1 MTGGIEYKLWIGG
14 KIVDDHFYTMIET
27 ITVEQGIDL
36 ATEAR
41 LELEMCADDQGK
53 WSGIAESYSKTWTRL
68 RLEIRNQTSKW
79 VPLIDGPI
87 VTWHASMSG
96 EPGQST
102 VTVVAHDDTAYLN
115 LHAEREVFHTETDED
130 VIYKMFE
137 DIDSIT
143 DVEVDDLPD
152 APDDRPVKH
161 IKLGTPMD
169 MLRSIADPYDLHV
182 YVVPDDLNTSV
193 AYVKRLPTKN
203 TSGLPALV
211 LTGPDRNV
219 ETFDARNE
227 VNKARR
233 YQGQQLNIDTVDR
246 GTALISKFTKEDDG
260 SSPPTSKPNPY
271 DTDSSVPDSKPNP
284 YDGPATPGGGKSKP
298 NPYGNPVALLDK
310 NPAIDNLKNLGTEIL
325 SPFVSA
331 FRNVGELIE
340 RWQQKSSYTITA
352 TGSVRYGCYDGV
364 LRAYDIVG
372 VGGATAALSTSF
384 IVREVTHTLS
394 RSEYRQDFTLMTN
407 ATRTVQTGASSA
419 VPASVF

>member
-1 MTGGIEYKLWIGG
+1 VNGGIEYKVWIGG
-14 KIVDDHFYTMIET
+14 KVVDDKFYSMIET

-41 LELEMCADDQGK
+41 VELEMCADDQGK
-53 WSGIAESYSKTWTRL
+53 WSGVADSYSRTWTRL
-68 RLEIRNQTSKW
+68 RIEVRNQTSTW

-102 VTVVAHDDTAYLN
+102 VTLVAHDDTAYLN
-115 LHAEREVFHTETDED
+115 LDARRQVFEGDTDED
-130 VIYKMFE
+130 VINKLFD

-143 DVEVDDLPD
+143 DVVIEDLPD
-152 APDDRPVKH
+152 QPDDRPLKH
-161 IKLGTPMD
+161 IKLGTKID

-182 YVVPDDLNTSV
+182 YVVPDDLDTSI
-193 AYVKRLPTKN
+193 AYVKRLATKN
-203 TSGLPALV
+203 TSGLPVFV
-211 LTGPDRNV
+211 LTGSDRNV

-227 VNKARR
+227 VHKARR
-233 YQGQQLNIDTVDR
+233 YQGQQLDIDTVDPPPDP
-246 GTALISKFTKEDDG
+246 IVSMFTDDDG
-260 SSPPTSKPNPY
+260 DDDEPTSKPNPY
-271 DTDSSVPDSKPNP
+271 GDDSDVPDSKPNP
-284 YDGPATPGGGKSKP
+284 YDAPSTDTGSKP
-298 NPYGNPVALLDK
+298 NPYGDPVALLAE
-310 NPAIDNLKNLGTEIL
+310 NPAIDSLKNLGTEIL

-331 FRNVGELIE
+331 FRDVGELIQ

-352 TGSVRYGCYDGV
+352 TGSVRYGCYNGV
-364 LRAYDIVG
+364 LRAYDLVG
-372 VGGATAALSTSF
+372 VGGVSAKLSTNF

-407 ATRTVQTGASSA
+407 ATRTVQTSPGASA

>member
-1 MTGGIEYKLWIGG
+1 MNGGIEYKVWIGG
-14 KIVDDHFYTMIET
+14 KIADDKFYSMIET

-41 LELEMCADDQGK
+41 VELEMCADDQGK
-53 WSGIAESYSKTWTRL
+53 WSGIAASYSKTWTRL
-68 RLEIRNQTSKW
+68 RLEVRNQTSTW

-102 VTVVAHDDTAYLN
+102 VTIVAHDDTAYLN
-115 LHAEREVFHTETDED
+115 IYAMREVFEDDTDED
-130 VIYKMFE
+130 VIDTMF
-137 DIDSIT
+137 DRVDSIT
-143 DVEVDDLPD
+143 DVEVDPLPPQ
-152 APDDRPVKH
+152 PDDRPLKH
-161 IKLGTPMD
+161 IKLGTEMD

-193 AYVKRLPTKN
+193 AYVKRLSTKR
-203 TSGLPALV
+203 TAGLPALV
-211 LTGPDRNV
+211 LTGSDRNI

-233 YQGQQLNIDTVDR
+233 YQGQQLDIDTVNF
-246 GTALISKFTKEDDG
+246 GSTLISKFTKDDDG
-260 SSPPTSKPNPY
+260 TPVADSKPNPY
-271 DTDSSVPDSKPNP
+271 DTDSSIPQSKPNP
-284 YDGPATPGGGKSKP
+284 YDSPAPGGGKP
-298 NPYGNPVALLDK
+298 NPYGNPVELLAD
-310 NPAIDNLKNLGTEIL
+310 NPAVEDLKKLGTEIL

-331 FRNVGELIE
+331 FRDVGELIQ
-340 RWQQKSSYTITA
+340 RWQQKTSYTITA
-352 TGSVRYGCYDGV
+352 TGSVRYGCYNGV
-364 LRAYDIVG
+364 LRAYDVVG
-372 VGGATAALSTSF
+372 VGGSSATLSTSF

-407 ATRTVQTGASSA
+407 ATRTVQTGAASA